1 MSPIQWIFAIAGI
14 VGPSLVWLVVRRRK
28 LDSIFPAFSNYLILY
43 VAVAAVG
50 LAAYLYNCPGY
61 FYVDWVL
68 TLLLVSLEF
77 GVTYEVLTHT
87 LKSYSALADL
97 ARIMFRW
104 GAGFLLFMALVTAL
118 ATSGGHV
125 GRLQAAMNVIEHSV
139 RLLECGLLFFLL
151 VFDTHLG
158 ISWRSHGMCIAMGLG
173 VYSAVD
179 LIVSYLLML
188 PSPSFALL
196 GTIDGLVYVGVL
208 GFWGSLLRLPEP
220 ERKSVL
226 DSPKRLIFQRWNEG
240 LISAN
245 LARGMNGVALTPV
258 ESFLPGVEQAVER
271 VMARKMMH

>member
-1 MSPIQWIFAIAGI
+1 MSPIQWILAIAGI

-28 LDSIFPAFSNYLILY
+28 LYSIFPAFSNYLILY
-43 VAVAAVG
+43 VVVASVG
-50 LAAYLYNCPGY
+50 LAAYFYNCPAY

-77 GVTYEVLTHT
+77 GVIYEVLTHT

-97 ARIMFRW
+97 AKIMFRW

-139 RLLECGLLFFLL
+139 RLMECGLLFFLL

-179 LIVSYLLML
+179 LIVSYLVML
-188 PSPSFALL
+188 PSPSVALL
-196 GTIDGLVYVGVL
+196 GTIDGLVYIGVL
-208 GFWGSLLRLPEP
+208 AFWGSLLRLPEP
-220 ERKSVL
+220 ARKTVL
-226 DSPKRLIFQRWNEG
+226 DSPKRLIFQRWNEA
-240 LISAN
+240 LISTT
-245 LARGMNGVALTPV
+245 LARRTSGVALTPV
-258 ESFLPGVEQAVER
+258 ESFLPGVEQTVER